1 VKRELVE
8 DLVFGDHGPRRFTQ
22 DSPVLPDV
30 WIEYA
35 RDPEQTVDLLL
46 EPVREAEPSAL
57 ARRLIERLSA
67 ERKRSSAHR
76 RSGTKK
82 TGGASSGGRV
92 SYNMS
97 QVVAE
102 LPFDELVRV
111 ALPLTGWWRDHVT
124 ARKGNERSLLDTQ
137 AGQRRLAARLAE
149 RRLDASNDDLRWL
162 VRLVGSIQKP
172 LSDDA
177 PAPLPPLDEPRARE
191 IVAAFAA
198 LLRGLPD
205 DDGPPLLW
213 SVSLNRPIQL
223 SVWRS
228 VESTKADAARR
239 LFGLHCEGI
248 RWAVVDSGIDAT
260 HVAFRRRDAEGR
272 AEPKPFVAGD
282 PRGNRTRVAA
292 TWDFTRLRTFLS
304 VDVDAAGVVTA
315 PAPPDLADAEAV
327 KAFQEGLKSGRML
340 DWQRLDS
347 FLRVPHEPGASAD
360 GFAAYRPP
368 VDEHGTHVAG
378 ILAGDWRASDTPKS
392 PEGPGLSGMC
402 PDLELYDLRALDD
415 AGRGR
420 EFEILSALQFIRWLN
435 AQRDEPVI
443 HGVNVSL
450 SLLHDVANYACGRTP
465 VCEECERLVATGVV
479 VVVAAG
485 NEGYSQFTTP
495 RGPKEGYRSISITDP
510 GNAASVITVGATHR
524 FKPHT
529 FGVSYFSSRGPTGDG
544 RAKPDLVAPG
554 EKIKAPIPGG
564 RAKSLDGTSMA
575 APHVSGAAALLL
587 ARHRE
592 LIGRP
597 TEVKAALC
605 GAATDLGRER
615 FFQGAGM
622 LDVLRAIQRV

>member
-8 DLVFGDHGPRRFTQ
+8 DLIFGDHGQQRFTQ

-35 RDPEQTVDLLL
+35 RDPKQTVDLLL

-67 ERKRSSAHR
+67 ERRRNSRRGSSR
-76 RSGTKK
+76 R
-82 TGGASSGGRV
+82 AQAESSSVGGRV
-92 SYNMS
+92 AYNMS
-97 QVVAE
+97 QVVVE
-102 LPFDELVRV
+102 LAFGELVRV
-111 ALPLTGWWRDHVT
+111 ALPLTGWWRDHVK
-124 ARKGNERSLLDTQ
+124 ARKGSERALLGTPV
-137 AGQRRLAARLAE
+137 GRRRLAARLVE
-149 RRLDASNDDLRWL
+149 RRDDASNDDLRWL
-162 VRLVGSIQKP
+162 VRLIGSIQKP
-172 LSDDA
+172 PPDDA
-177 PAPLPPLDEPRARE
+177 VARPLDESRARE
-191 IVAAFAA
+191 IVAAFDA
-198 LLRGLPD
+198 LMEGIED
-205 DDGPPLLW
+205 DEGPALLW
-213 SVSLNRPIQL
+213 SVSLNRPVRL

-239 LFGLHCEGI
+239 LFGLHCDGI
-248 RWAVVDSGIDAT
+248 RWAVVDSGIDAR
-260 HVAFRRRDAEGR
+260 HLAFRRRDPSGKAER
-272 AEPKPFVAGD
+272 D
-282 PRGNRTRVAA
+282 SLRTRVAS
-292 TWDFTRLRTFLS
+292 TWDFTRLRAFLS
-304 VDVDAAGVVTA
+304 VEVGATGAVTA

-327 KAFQEGLKSGRML
+327 KAFQEGLKSGRAL
-340 DWQRLDS
+340 DWQRLES
-347 FLRVPHEPGASAD
+347 FLRVPHVAGASAD

-368 VDEHGTHVAG
+368 ADEHGTHVAG
-378 ILAGDWRASDTPKS
+378 ILAGDWRASDTPTPS
-392 PEGPGLSGMC
+392 DGRGLAGMC

-415 AGRGR
+415 TGRGH
-420 EFEILSALQFIRWLN
+420 EFDVLAALQFIRWLN
-435 AQRDEPVI
+435 AQRDEPLI

-554 EKIKAPIPGG
+554 EKIKAPIPGM

-592 LIGRP
+592 LIGQP
-597 TEVKAALC
+597 AAVKAALC
-605 GAATDLGRER
+605 GTATDLGRER

-622 LDVLRAIQRV
+622 LDVLRAIQSV